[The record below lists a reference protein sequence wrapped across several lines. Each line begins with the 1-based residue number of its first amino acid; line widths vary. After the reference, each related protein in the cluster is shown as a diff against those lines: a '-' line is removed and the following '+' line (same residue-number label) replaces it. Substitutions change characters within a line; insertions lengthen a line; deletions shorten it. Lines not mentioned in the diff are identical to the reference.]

1 MLGGQLWL
9 AHPQETSAGRR
20 QGSRPPGLPPPVG
33 PGELPVV
40 HLGPCV
46 RQRGPCQLWAPGFK
60 PCTPWVC
67 TDTPTPSSSPA
78 LVGWGL
84 GRPSALMPEGVAV
97 GRGQGQ
103 GLWLP
108 AAASS
113 GGPQPPQ
120 ACPPLLLLLRP
131 PYPSSGRAAR
141 GPSRVFH
148 SFPLSSLAPAP
159 PCPDPPGPLSTP
171 WAPRRLSQLLAYP
184 LPVLAPS
191 SSSCSHFL
199 MKEAVKSLWLGHG
212 VSAIPPPRPLLLG
225 PTTPPPDPLLF
236 SAQGVC

>member
-1 MLGGQLWL
+1 MFASG
-9 AHPQETSAGRR
+9 A
-20 QGSRPPGLPPPVG
+20 PVSCG
-33 PGELPVV
+33 P
-40 HLGPCV
+40 
-46 RQRGPCQLWAPGFK
+46 PGFK

-67 TDTPTPSSSPA
+67 TDTPTHSSSPA

-113 GGPQPPQ
+113 G
-120 ACPPLLLLLRP
+120 AHHPLRHVR
-131 PYPSSGRAAR
+131 PSSFCSGLHALPQGAAAR
-141 GPSRVFH
+141 GPSRAFH

-159 PCPDPPGPLSTP
+159 PRPNPSGPLSTP

-191 SSSCSHFL
+191 SNSCSHFL

-225 PTTPPPDPLLF
+225 PTTPPPGPLLF